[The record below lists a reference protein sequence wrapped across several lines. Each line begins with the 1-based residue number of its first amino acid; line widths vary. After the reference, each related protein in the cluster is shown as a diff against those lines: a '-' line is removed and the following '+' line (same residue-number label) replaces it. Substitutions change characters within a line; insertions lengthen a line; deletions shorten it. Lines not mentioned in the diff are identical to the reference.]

1 MIEKLEGSRMNYT
14 SSEWKGREVTEG
26 TKELQTKITV
36 GNSADETVTVSNV
49 QNGKSSDP
57 REKII

>member
-1 MIEKLEGSRMNYT
+1 MNYT

-26 TKELQTKITV
+26 TKELQTKTTV